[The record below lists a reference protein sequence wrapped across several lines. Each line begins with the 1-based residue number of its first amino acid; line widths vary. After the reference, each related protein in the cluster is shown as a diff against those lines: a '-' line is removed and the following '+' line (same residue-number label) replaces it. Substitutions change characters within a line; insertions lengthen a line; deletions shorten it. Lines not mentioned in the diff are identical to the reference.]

1 MSHYAELRTFYSDW
15 PHEVSI
21 ETQAICNAKCG
32 FCPYTTLERIG
43 EKMPDAMLDIIIE
56 QLKAHPEPF
65 IISPF
70 KVNEPFLDKR
80 LLPFCRKVNA
90 ELPQAWL
97 RLFTNGSALTAANVA
112 GVARLERVYH
122 LWCSL
127 NEHRPDEYKAL
138 MGLDWGRT
146 VSNLDH
152 VHNEIVAGRFPHKM
166 MVSKVTSLDA
176 DIDNGFRAFVADRW
190 PRFGCMVIKRD
201 GWLGHVEPSNPA
213 IPDTPC
219 VRWWELSIT
228 ATGLVSLCC
237 MDGEGKHAI
246 GDLRTQT
253 IHEIYNGKAWK
264 ARRMALA
271 SRRNSASPCS
281 NCTYG

>member
-1 MSHYAELRTFYSDW
+1 MSHYDELGEYYNEW
-15 PHEVSI
+15 PHEIAI
-21 ETQAICNAKCG
+21 ETYARCNASCG

-43 EKMPDAMLDIIIE
+43 AKMPDEMLDSIVE

-80 LLPFCRKVNA
+80 TLPFCRKVNA
-90 ELPQAWL
+90 ELPKAWL
-97 RLFTNGSALTAANVA
+97 RLFTNGSALTADNVA
-112 GVARLERVYH
+112 GVAALKNVYH

-127 NEHRPDEYKAL
+127 NDHRPDEYKAL
-138 MGLDWGRT
+138 MGLDFNRT
-146 VSNLDH
+146 VANLDH
-152 VHNEIVAGRFPHKM
+152 VHAEIVAGRFPHKM

-176 DIDNGFRAFVADRW
+176 DIDNGFRAFVAERW

-201 GWLGHVEPSNPA
+201 GWLGHIDPSNPNV
-213 IPDTPC
+213 PDEPC
-219 VRWWELSIT
+219 GRWWELSIT

-237 MDGEGKHAI
+237 MDGSAAHPI

-253 IHEIYNGKAWK
+253 LYDVYNSPAWK
-264 ARRMALA
+264 LKRETLK
-271 SRRNSASPCS
+271 SRRQSDSPCS
-281 NCTYG
+281 TCTYG